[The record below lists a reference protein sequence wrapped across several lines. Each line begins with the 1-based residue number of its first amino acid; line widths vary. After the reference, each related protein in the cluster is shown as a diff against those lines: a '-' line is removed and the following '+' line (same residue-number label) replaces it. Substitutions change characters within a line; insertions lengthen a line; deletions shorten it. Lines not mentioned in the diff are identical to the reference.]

1 MSTEKISTIEV
12 NSLEEYLGYVNRNH
26 ASDKRSLSVFRGQSE
41 DFPLLPKLARLYNDA
56 RILRNFFDAEKA
68 MLHDFER
75 QAAIYTSLSMTQWEL
90 MSLAQHHGMAT
101 RLLDWTENPL
111 LAMWFAVAKPAK
123 ERMPPEKGK
132 KSAVVWVLTPGEEDY
147 MDVSDK
153 NVIDIKRTK
162 IIVPRHSNARV
173 RVQAGLFTVHFIG
186 EADKKFVQLE
196 SNRYFKKKLDK
207 FVIPAE
213 NFPAIR
219 SDLDR
224 CGINSGT
231 MFPDLSGLAS
241 HIEWKHTE
249 LEDEGL

>member
-1 MSTEKISTIEV
+1 MATAKGGQIEV
-12 NSLEEYLGYVNRNH
+12 RSLADYLAQVNKKH
-26 ASDKRSLSVFRGQSE
+26 ASDKLLPSIFRGQRE
-41 DFPLLPKLARLYNDA
+41 DFPLLPKLARIYNDA
-56 RILRNFFDAEKA
+56 RMLGDFFKTERA
-68 MLHDFER
+68 MLDDFER
-75 QAAIYTSLSMTQWEL
+75 QAAIYTTFDMTQWEL

-111 LAMWFAVAKPAK
+111 LAIWFAVVNPAK
-123 ERMPPEKGK
+123 ENKP
-132 KSAVVWVLTPGEEDY
+132 AVVWVISPGEDDY
-147 MDVSDK
+147 MDVKDTKTVS
-153 NVIDIKRTK
+153 DIKRTK
-162 IIVPRHSNARV
+162 IVIPRHSNARV
-173 RVQAGLFTVHFIG
+173 RVQAGLFTVHYIAQREQKFTPL
-186 EADKKFVQLE
+186 EKNKNFKDKL
-196 SNRYFKKKLDK
+196 NK

-213 NFPAIR
+213 SFPKIR

>member
-1 MSTEKISTIEV
+1 MATAIISTIEV

-26 ASDKRSLSVFRGQSE
+26 ASDKRFLSMFRGQSE

-56 RILRNFFDAEKA
+56 RIMGDFFDTERA
-68 MLHDFER
+68 MLDEFER
-75 QAAIYTSLSMTQWEL
+75 QAAIYTNFSMTQWEL

-111 LAMWFAVAKPAK
+111 LAMWFSVVKPAK
-123 ERMPPEKGK
+123 DK
-132 KSAVVWVLTPGEEDY
+132 KPAVVWVLNPSAGDY
-147 MDVSDK
+147 LDVKGTQTVD
-153 NVIDIKRTK
+153 DIAKTK
-162 IIVPRHSNARV
+162 IVIPRHSNVRV
-173 RVQAGLFTVHFIG
+173 RVQAGLFTAHFIG
-186 EADKKFVQLE
+186 QRGQKFTPLE
-196 SNRYFKKKLDK
+196 RNRNFRRKLDK

-213 NFPAIR
+213 SFPAIR

-231 MFPDLSGLAS
+231 MFPDLSGLAA
-241 HIEWKHTE
+241 HIEWKHTK